1 MGTLGISATIG
12 SFVVSGISDW
22 IGRRPVMIIMP
33 FIGVILPLGAMYFDG
48 SVWVLAA
55 IFFIG
60 WGVNGIFPLF
70 MATVPSESVDPLHI
84 ATAVGLCMG
93 IGEALGGVLSP
104 TLAGMAGDRYGLAA
118 TLWIMF
124 AITIVA
130 GFLAMGLRETA
141 PRFRGREAAA

>member
-1 MGTLGISATIG
+1 
-12 SFVVSGISDW
+12 
-22 IGRRPVMIIMP
+22 
-33 FIGVILPLGAMYFDG
+33 
-48 SVWVLAA
+48 
-55 IFFIG
+55 
-60 WGVNGIFPLF
+60 

-124 AITIVA
+124 ALAIAA

-141 PRFRGREAAA
+141 PRFRGKETTL